1 MAVLCQAS
9 RSTAAP
15 CVPRIEILIRE
26 LESDHGT
33 IEGSTIVHDN
43 VQCLSVVIINKGCH
57 VEILVFIHLT
67 EKTVDKELSLI
78 RRGIVDDRSKLI
90 GQAKNTLESLKVLQS
105 STFDDVQMILDLAV
119 ITMCITVEHIDKK
132 RAFLTDE
139 LIGKG

>member
-1 MAVLCQAS
+1 M
-9 RSTAAP
+9 RD
-15 CVPRIEILIRE
+15 

-33 IEGSTIVHDN
+33 MEGSTIAHND
-43 VQCLSVVIINKGCH
+43 VQCLSVVIINKCCH
-57 VEILVFIHLT
+57 VEILVFIHLM

-78 RRGIVDDRSKLI
+78 QSGITDNGGKLI

-119 ITMCITVEHIDKK
+119 ITMSITVEHIDKK
-132 RAFLTDE
+132 RAFLADE